1 MFTTSGGISMSDAVI
16 DKQDQPSEGERHA
29 RVRDK
34 RALVTLVG
42 PLLGTLW
49 AALLAPDQPLL
60 AVLGALIFFALAA
73 LMVKKASP
81 IGPAWNV
88 RAEFARGFRWLGF
101 GLVRIR
107 DRQVAVRT
115 QLVWIVVIPTALALL
130 DYHYV
135 EGTISAAFPVVDP
148 ADLAARETRQE
159 SVIALGLYGALATA
173 FLGASLFE
181 EIVFRSLP
189 LVVQRWRPH
198 ATILIAITAAASTA
212 LFALAHSDFGTGNVV
227 SAFIGGMFYVALAL
241 YTRSLWPS
249 IMAHGIY
256 DAIIM
261 VSWVM

>member
-1 MFTTSGGISMSDAVI
+1 MSDAAI
-16 DKQDQPSEGERHA
+16 DKQDKPSEGDRHA

-34 RALVTLVG
+34 RFLITVTG

-49 AALLAPDQPLL
+49 AANLAHDHPIS
-60 AVLGALIFFALAA
+60 AVLGALIIFALAA

-88 RAEFARGFRWLGF
+88 RAEFARGFRWLGL

-107 DRQVAVRT
+107 DRQVAVHA
-115 QLVWIVVIPTALALL
+115 QLMWIVVIPTALALL
-130 DYHYV
+130 DYHYLS
-135 EGTISAAFPVVDP
+135 ELISEAFPVVDP
-148 ADLAARETRQE
+148 AELAAQETRHAN
-159 SVIALGLYGALATA
+159 VKILGLYGALAA
-173 FLGASLFE
+173 SFLGASLFE

-189 LVVQRWRPH
+189 LIVQRWRPH

-212 LFALAHSDFGTGNVV
+212 LFALVHSDFGTGNVV
-227 SAFIGGMFYVALAL
+227 SAFVGGVVYVALAL

-261 VSWVM
+261 VSWAM

>member
-1 MFTTSGGISMSDAVI
+1 MSDATL
-16 DKQDQPSEGERHA
+16 DRQDRPSGSDRHA

-42 PLLGTLW
+42 PLSGTLW
-49 AALLAPDQPLL
+49 AALFAPDHPAS

-73 LMVKKASP
+73 LIVKKASP
-81 IGPAWNV
+81 LGPAWNV
-88 RAEFARGFRWLGF
+88 RAEFSRGFRWLGL

-107 DRQVAVRT
+107 GRQVAVRA

-130 DYHYV
+130 DYHYLSDP
-135 EGTISAAFPVVDP
+135 ISAAFPVVDP
-148 ADLAARETRQE
+148 AELAAQETRHAN
-159 SVIALGLYGALATA
+159 VKVLGLYGALAAA

-181 EIVFRSLP
+181 EMVFRSLP
-189 LVVQRWRPH
+189 LIVQRWRPH
-198 ATILIAITAAASTA
+198 ATILIAITATASTA
-212 LFALAHSDFGTGNVV
+212 LFALAHSTFGTANVV
-227 SAFIGGMFYVALAL
+227 SAFIGGVVYVALAL

-261 VSWVM
+261 VGWVV

>member
-1 MFTTSGGISMSDAVI
+1 MSDATL
-16 DKQDQPSEGERHA
+16 DRQDRPSHGDRHA
-29 RVRDK
+29 RAGDK
-34 RALVTLVG
+34 RFLVTLVG

-49 AALLAPDQPLL
+49 AALLAPDHPLVA
-60 AVLGALIFFALAA
+60 AVGALVFFVVAA
-73 LMVKKASP
+73 LMVQKASP
-81 IGPAWNV
+81 RGPAWNV
-88 RAEFARGFRWLGF
+88 RAEFARGFGWLGL

-135 EGTISAAFPVVDP
+135 AGAISAAFPVVDP
-148 ADLAARETRQE
+148 AALAAQATRHAE
-159 SVIALGLYGALATA
+159 VTALGLYGALATA

-198 ATILIAITAAASTA
+198 ATILIAITATASTA
-212 LFALAHSDFGTGNVV
+212 LFALAHTSFGTGNVV
-227 SAFIGGMFYVALAL
+227 SSFVGGVFYVALAL

-261 VSWVM
+261 VGWVM

>member
-1 MFTTSGGISMSDAVI
+1 MSDAAI
-16 DKQDQPSEGERHA
+16 DKQDKPSNGDRHD

-34 RALVTLVG
+34 RFLITATG

-49 AALLAPDQPLL
+49 AALLAPDQPL
-60 AVLGALIFFALAA
+60 AAILGALIFFALAA

-107 DRQVAVRT
+107 DRQVAVRA
-115 QLVWIVVIPTALALL
+115 QLMWIVVIPTALALL
-130 DYHYV
+130 DYHYLS
-135 EGTISAAFPVVDP
+135 ELISEAFPVVDP
-148 ADLAARETRQE
+148 AELAAQETRHAN
-159 SVIALGLYGALATA
+159 VKTLYGALAA
-173 FLGASLFE
+173 SFLGASLFE
-181 EIVFRSLP
+181 EIVFRGLP
-189 LVVQRWRPH
+189 LIVQRWRPH

-212 LFALAHSDFGTGNVV
+212 LFALVHSDFGTGNVV
-227 SAFIGGMFYVALAL
+227 SAFIGGVVYVALAL